1 MNCPVCN
8 RSLAPTLSI
17 CLTCGAMMNDSVREE
32 LQKKISSSPPDA
44 PKATCSSVPYEVK
57 SYAAPEPK
65 KHVPADIM
73 QFTLS
78 APKPVIAIEEKKGP
92 VFEAMPRLA
101 EPAVKAEIKVPE
113 PVVAPPKPAPV
124 APAKVRVR
132 YDTSELIAP
141 KTSPTLVGFQP
152 KNPVIPDWRLQLQN
166 AVRGRNSGAPAD
178 AIVGQN
184 AYQKQLVTNGAN
196 ALKAEYVEAPKPEPS
211 HTDPRVANALKRIN
225 ESRKAFLP
233 ETAPKKRTTAKAAQ
247 NRNFPFNVVEKTDE
261 PSAVISDAKASVNV
275 LPKPKLV
282 KTFPVKKKF
291 DTNKLPPIEDAIAP
305 AAPSGF
311 DVMAYSED
319 ELIHVTKPEAEI
331 KNAENVENT
340 SSDIDDLAPFS
351 MRFNAGIFDLIIGA
365 FASLI
370 LLSPVAFFGGDWL
383 SVGGLLTFAAAWSI
397 VMFAYLTVCIGV
409 YGRTL
414 GMRLF
419 SLEIIDADEN
429 EYPTFH
435 QAAVSSAV
443 YLLSL
448 PLLGAG
454 FVTIFFNE
462 EKRAAH
468 DLLSGTIIV
477 NEF

>member
-1 MNCPVCN
+1 MVK
-8 RSLAPTLSI
+8 
-17 CLTCGAMMNDSVREE
+17 DSVREE
-32 LQKKISSSPPDA
+32 LETKINRNPVA
-44 PKATCSSVPYEVK
+44 PGVSRSSVPFEVK

-65 KHVPADIM
+65 KHIPADIR
-73 QFTLS
+73 QVILS
-78 APKPVIAIEEKKGP
+78 DPKPVVTVEEKKVPVVTGAPKLAEPVVMAAPKPVEPI
-92 VFEAMPRLA
+92 VEAAPKH
-101 EPAVKAEIKVPE
+101 VE
-113 PVVAPPKPAPV
+113 PVLAPPKVSVQAP
-124 APAKVRVR
+124 PPKMRIK
-132 YDTSELIAP
+132 YDTSELTAP

-152 KNPVIPDWRLQLQN
+152 KNPVIPDWRLELQN
-166 AVRGRNSGAPAD
+166 KVRGRNSGAPVD
-178 AIVGQN
+178 AVAGQA

-196 ALKAEYVEAPKPEPS
+196 ALKAEYVEAPKPAAPE
-211 HTDPRVANALKRIN
+211 HHDPRVANALKRIN

-233 ETAPKKRTTAKAAQ
+233 ETSPKRDMTSKAAP
-247 NRNFPFNVVEKTDE
+247 NRNFPFNVVEKTAE
-261 PSAVISDAKASVNV
+261 TSTRPAKTKASVNI

-282 KTFPVKKKF
+282 STFPIEKKKF
-291 DTNKLPPIEDAIAP
+291 DTNKLPPVEEVMDPTAMPPTMIADTRH
-305 AAPSGF
+305 

-319 ELIHVTKPEAEI
+319 DLVHITETDTSAERVETEA
-331 KNAENVENT
+331 NT
-340 SSDIDDLAPFS
+340 SSEIDDLAPFS
-351 MRFNAGIFDLIIGA
+351 MRFNSGVFDLIIGG

-370 LLSPVAFFGGDWL
+370 LLSPVAFFGGDWM
-383 SVGGLLTFAAAWSI
+383 SFGGLLTFAATCSI
-397 VMFAYLTVCIGV
+397 VMFVYLTVCIGV

-429 EYPTFH
+429 EYPSFH

-454 FVTIFFNE
+454 FLTVLFNE

>member
-1 MNCPVCN
+1 MVH
-8 RSLAPTLSI
+8 
-17 CLTCGAMMNDSVREE
+17 DSVREE
-32 LQKKISSSPPDA
+32 LQTKINRTPTDA
-44 PKATCSSVPYEVK
+44 PKTPRSSVPFEVK

-78 APKPVIAIEEKKGP
+78 APKPVVVIEEKKEP
-92 VFEAMPRLA
+92 VFEAMPKVA
-101 EPAVKAEIKVPE
+101 EPAVKPEIKVPE
-113 PVVAPPKPAPV
+113 PVTVAPPKPVPV
-124 APAKVRVR
+124 APAKKRVR

-166 AVRGRNSGAPAD
+166 AVRGRNSGVPAD
-178 AIVGQN
+178 AVAGQN

-196 ALKAEYVEAPKPEPS
+196 ALKAEYVEAPKAEPA
-211 HTDPRVANALKRIN
+211 HKDPRVANALKRIN

-233 ETAPKKRTTAKAAQ
+233 EAAPKKRTATKASA

-261 PSAVISDAKASVNV
+261 PPALHSDTKASVNV
-275 LPKPKLV
+275 LPKPKLI

-291 DTNKLPPIEDAIAP
+291 DTNKLPPIEDATLTPAP
-305 AAPSGF
+305 DF

-319 ELIHVTKPEAEI
+319 NLIHVTKPDAAI
-331 KNAENVENT
+331 GSVQNVENT
-340 SSDIDDLAPFS
+340 SSEIDDLAPFA
-351 MRFNAGIFDLIIGA
+351 MRFNSGIFDLIIGA

-383 SVGGLLTFAAAWSI
+383 SVGGLLTFAATWSI
-397 VMFAYLTVCIGV
+397 MMFVYLTVCIGV

-448 PLLGAG
+448 PLFGAG
-454 FVTIFFNE
+454 FLTVLFNE

>member
-1 MNCPVCN
+1 
-8 RSLAPTLSI
+8 
-17 CLTCGAMMNDSVREE
+17 MMNDSVREE
-32 LQKKISSSPPDA
+32 LQKKINSTPPDA
-44 PKATCSSVPYEVK
+44 PKVARPSVPFEVK

-73 QFTLS
+73 QLTLS
-78 APKPVIAIEEKKGP
+78 APKPVVAAEEKRAS
-92 VFEAMPRLA
+92 VVEATP
-101 EPAVKAEIKVPE
+101 KIPE
-113 PVVAPPKPAPV
+113 PVVAPPKAPV
-124 APAKVRVR
+124 QAPPAKMRIK
-132 YDTSELIAP
+132 YDTSELNAP

-152 KNPVIPDWRLQLQN
+152 KNPVIPDWRLELQN
-166 AVRGRNSGAPAD
+166 KVRGRHSGTTAD
-178 AIVGQN
+178 AVAGQT

-196 ALKAEYVEAPKPEPS
+196 ALKAEYVEAPKPSPE
-211 HTDPRVANALKRIN
+211 HKDPRVANALKRIN

-233 ETAPKKRTTAKAAQ
+233 EASPKRRNTAKATS
-247 NRNFPFNVVEKTDE
+247 NRNFPFNVVEKTATAAAPAAE
-261 PSAVISDAKASVNV
+261 AKATVNV

-282 KTFPVKKKF
+282 QTFPVKKKF
-291 DTNKLPPIEDAIAP
+291 DTNKLPPIEETLIPAP
-305 AAPSGF
+305 MVEAGY

-319 ELIHVTKPEAEI
+319 ELIHITKPDETIE
-331 KNAENVENT
+331 
-340 SSDIDDLAPFS
+340 SSSSEIDDLAPFA
-351 MRFNAGIFDLIIGA
+351 MRFNSGVFDLIIGG
-365 FASLI
+365 FAALI
-370 LLSPVAFFGGDWL
+370 LLSPFAFFGGDWFSL
-383 SVGGLLTFAAAWSI
+383 GGLLTFTATWSI
-397 VMFAYLTVCIGV
+397 VMFVYLTVCIGV

-448 PLLGAG
+448 PLFGAS

>member
-1 MNCPVCN
+1 MVK
-8 RSLAPTLSI
+8 
-17 CLTCGAMMNDSVREE
+17 DSVREE
-32 LQKKISSSPPDA
+32 LETKINRNPAA
-44 PKATCSSVPYEVK
+44 PGVSRSSVPFEVK
-57 SYAAPEPK
+57 LYAAPEPK
-65 KHVPADIM
+65 KHIPADIR
-73 QFTLS
+73 QITLS
-78 APKPVIAIEEKKGP
+78 DPKPVVAVEEKKGP
-92 VFEAMPRLA
+92 VIKDTPNPIEPVIEAAPN
-101 EPAVKAEIKVPE
+101 PVE
-113 PVVAPPKPAPV
+113 PVVAPPIAPLPAPR
-124 APAKVRVR
+124 ARTRIK
-132 YDTSELIAP
+132 YDTAELTAP

-152 KNPVIPDWRLQLQN
+152 KNPVVPDWRLQLQN
-166 AVRGRNSGAPAD
+166 AVRGRNSGPPAD
-178 AIVGQN
+178 AIAGQN
-184 AYQKQLVTNGAN
+184 AYEKQLVTNGAN

-211 HTDPRVANALKRIN
+211 HKDPRVANALKRIN

-233 ETAPKKRTTAKAAQ
+233 ETAPKKRTAAKTAAD
-247 NRNFPFNVVEKTDE
+247 RNFPFNVVEKTAE
-261 PSAVISDAKASVNV
+261 PPALHSDTKASVNA

-291 DTNKLPPIEDAIAP
+291 DTNKLPPIQEAVAP
-305 AAPSGF
+305 IPPSGF

-319 ELIHVTKPEAEI
+319 ESVHVTKPDAAIESV
-331 KNAENVENT
+331 ENVENT
-340 SSDIDDLAPFS
+340 SSEIDDLAPFA
-351 MRFNAGIFDLIIGA
+351 MRFNSGIFDLIIGG
-365 FASLI
+365 FASLVV
-370 LLSPVAFFGGDWL
+370 LSPVAFFGGDWL

-397 VMFAYLTVCIGV
+397 VMFVYLTVCIGV

-454 FVTIFFNE
+454 FLTIFFNE

>member
-1 MNCPVCN
+1 MVK
-8 RSLAPTLSI
+8 
-17 CLTCGAMMNDSVREE
+17 DSVREE
-32 LQKKISSSPPDA
+32 LQTKINRA
-44 PKATCSSVPYEVK
+44 PAAPRDSRPSVPLEVK

-65 KHVPADIM
+65 RHVPADIM
-73 QFTLS
+73 QLTLS
-78 APKPVIAIEEKKGP
+78 APKPVVAAEEKK
-92 VFEAMPRLA
+92 
-101 EPAVKAEIKVPE
+101 EPAIEPAPKIPE
-113 PVVAPPKPAPV
+113 PVAAQPKRSVPALPPKT
-124 APAKVRVR
+124 RVK
-132 YDTSELIAP
+132 YDTSELKAP

-152 KNPVIPDWRLQLQN
+152 KNPVIPDWRLELQN
-166 AVRGRNSGAPAD
+166 KVRGRHAGTTTDAVSGQAT
-178 AIVGQN
+178 
-184 AYQKQLVTNGAN
+184 YQKQLVTNGAN
-196 ALKAEYVEAPKPEPS
+196 ALKAEYVEAPKPAPE
-211 HTDPRVANALKRIN
+211 HRDPRVASALKRIN

-233 ETAPKKRTTAKAAQ
+233 EASPKRRTTAKATP
-247 NRNFPFNVVEKTDE
+247 NRNFPFNVVEKTAAADIATVE
-261 PSAVISDAKASVNV
+261 EKATVNV

-282 KTFPVKKKF
+282 QTFPVKKKF
-291 DTNKLPPIEDAIAP
+291 DTNKLPPIEETLMP
-305 AAPSGF
+305 AQPADTRF

-319 ELIHVTKPEAEI
+319 ELIHVTKPDAAI
-331 KNAENVENT
+331 GNVEDLENA
-340 SSDIDDLAPFS
+340 SGDIDDLAPFA
-351 MRFNAGIFDLIIGA
+351 MRFNSGIFDLIIGG

-383 SVGGLLTFAAAWSI
+383 SLGGLLTFTATWSI
-397 VMFAYLTVCIGV
+397 VMFVYLTVCIGV

-448 PLLGAG
+448 PLFGAS
-454 FVTIFFNE
+454 FVTVFFNE